1 MLKEIR
7 GIKITGF
14 ERELNKRIWET
25 LSVEQ
30 VKFLED
36 LNKEKLLCLTREAL
50 TKNGFTGRKI
60 VEDKVLIVEG
70 EILAETDVGLFRIY

>member
-1 MLKEIR
+1 MFKEIR

-14 ERELNKRIWET
+14 ERELNKKIWET

-50 TKNGFTGRKI
+50 KKNGFTETLI
-60 VEDKVLIVEG
+60 EEDRVLIVEG
-70 EILAETDVGLFRIY
+70 EILAKTDVGLFRIF